1 MERNS
6 VSRLQPCCNVKRTMS
21 ADTWSQI
28 KVWSQV
34 RNYGLAL
41 SACALAL
48 AIALPIDAPS
58 SCFFLAI
65 TVSGL
70 YGGKG
75 PGILSIVL
83 TAIAFDYFFLPPQ
96 HHLTIEPSAYLRFA
110 AFLGAAI
117 LIAVLIEMKRRAE
130 ESRLQLHARYQAI
143 ADAAPDAIVSIGEN
157 NRIQLINPA
166 ATKIFGWAAAELIGQ
181 PLTLLL
187 RNFRVAECT
196 TGAEWTGRRRDGTD
210 FSAEVSFREFS
221 IGGRKIFTVFV
232 RDVTDRKRAEA
243 ALQKSES
250 YLAQAQRLSKTGS
263 FGLNTSTGELF
274 WSQETFRLVELHP
287 AIRPS
292 LEFLFDLI
300 HPDDRA
306 RVRSE
311 LDRAFGSGGDLDI
324 EHRFQMP
331 DGSVKYVHVLARAV
345 SGESG
350 NLHYLGAVMD
360 VTARIRAEEA
370 LRASELNFRLIV
382 DSIPGLVSTM
392 TPAGDAE
399 LVNERVMSY
408 TGKSLEEMKNWLPT
422 IHPEDRAAV
431 ANCWRRSVET
441 GNPYDVEE
449 RIQRADGVYRW
460 FHARGLPLR
469 DAEGHIVRWY
479 VLLTDIEDRMRAEEA
494 LRASELNFRLIVDSI
509 PGLVCTQD
517 ASGEIELVNRQIRD
531 YTGRILEHLKD
542 WQPIVHPDDFAHA
555 IKLWTRSVET
565 GEPLDTEVRLRRADG
580 VFRWFHA
587 RALPL
592 RDTGG
597 SIVRWYTL
605 LSDIEDRKQA
615 EERVRMSEYNF
626 RMIVDSI
633 PGLVNTMTPA
643 GEIELVSQ
651 QILDFLGRTPEELKD
666 WSSLVHPDDRAGM
679 TRMVGRAIESGE
691 PYNAEAR
698 ILRADGVYRW
708 FHSRGV
714 PLRDA
719 EGRILRWYG
728 LLTDI
733 EDRKNAEEALRASER
748 ELSLIIETIPALVWC
763 AAPNGELTYVNQRV
777 LDYTGTTL
785 ASMAKTGWIN
795 YLHPDDV
802 APTVEAWSGALATG
816 RQHEVQ
822 YRLRRFD
829 GTYRWFHVL
838 GQLGR
843 DSEGHM
849 TRWYGLLIDID
860 ERKNTEEA
868 LRSTQARL
876 SRASQIAAVGELA
889 ASIAHEVN
897 QPLSAVVANGH
908 ACLRWLLA
916 QPPNLPKAHEA
927 AERIVRDGKGAGEVV
942 RRVRALFKRAAIKRI
957 PLDLNDV
964 IAEVLRLL
972 RGETDRKGVAVE
984 TSLEEDLPPVIADR
998 VQLQQLLL
1006 NLLGNGLDA
1015 MDSIVDRP
1023 KTLSIRSKGP
1033 SPDSAL
1039 PGSILVEIRD
1049 YGVGVTDPDRVF
1061 EAFFTTKE
1069 NGMGMGLAICRSIIE
1084 AHEGRLW
1091 AFSGEG
1097 PGTTFSF
1104 TLPVQAKT

>member
-1 MERNS
+1 
-6 VSRLQPCCNVKRTMS
+6 MS
-21 ADTWSQI
+21 ADTWSRI
-28 KVWSQV
+28 KVLSQV
-34 RNYGLAL
+34 RSYGLAL

-58 SCFFLAI
+58 SCFFLAV
-65 TVSGL
+65 TLSAL

-75 PGILSIVL
+75 PGILSAVL
-83 TAIAFDYFFLPPQ
+83 SATAIDYFFLPPQ
-96 HHLTIEPSAYLRFA
+96 HHLTIELAAYPRFV
-110 AFLGAAI
+110 AFLVAAI
-117 LIAVLIEMKRRAE
+117 LILVLIEMKRRAE

-143 ADAAPDAIVSIGEN
+143 ADAAPDAIVSIDEN
-157 NRIQLINPA
+157 NRIQLVNPA
-166 ATKIFGWAAAELIGQ
+166 ATKIFGWAAADLIGQ

-187 RNFRVAECT
+187 PNFRVAERT

-210 FSAEVSFREFS
+210 FSAEVSFRELS
-221 IGGRKIFTVFV
+221 SGGRKTFTGFV
-232 RDVTDRKRAEA
+232 RDITDRKRAEA

-250 YLAQAQRLSKTGS
+250 YLGQAQRLSKTGS
-263 FGLNTSTGELF
+263 FGFDTSTGELF
-274 WSQETFRLVELHP
+274 WSQETFRLVGLDL

-306 RVRSE
+306 RVRDE
-311 LDRAFGSGGDLDI
+311 LDRAFRSAGDLDI
-324 EHRFQMP
+324 EHRFLMP

-382 DSIPGLVSTM
+382 DSIPGLVCM
-392 TPAGDAE
+392 
-399 LVNERVMSY
+399 
-408 TGKSLEEMKNWLPT
+408 
-422 IHPEDRAAV
+422 
-431 ANCWRRSVET
+431 
-441 GNPYDVEE
+441 
-449 RIQRADGVYRW
+449 
-460 FHARGLPLR
+460 
-469 DAEGHIVRWY
+469 
-479 VLLTDIEDRMRAEEA
+479 
-494 LRASELNFRLIVDSI
+494 
-509 PGLVCTQD
+509 QD

-531 YTGRILEHLKD
+531 YTGRTPEHLKD
-542 WQPIVHPDDFAHA
+542 WQPIVHPDDFALA
-555 IKLWTRSVET
+555 MKLWTRSVET

-592 RDTGG
+592 GDSGG

-615 EERVRMSEYNF
+615 EESVRVSEYNF

-633 PGLVNTMTPA
+633 PGLVHTMTPA

-651 QILDFLGRTPEELKD
+651 QIVDFFGRTPEELKD
-666 WSSLVHPDDRAGM
+666 WPPLVHPDDRECM
-679 TRMVGRAIESGE
+679 TSLVRRAIESGE
-691 PYNAEAR
+691 PYNAETR
-698 ILRADGVYRW
+698 VLRADGVYRW
-708 FHSRGV
+708 FQCRGI
-714 PLRDA
+714 PLRDT
-719 EGRILRWYG
+719 EGRIVRWYN
-728 LLTDI
+728 LLTDV
-733 EDRKNAEEALRASER
+733 EDRKTAEEALRASER
-748 ELSLIIETIPALVWC
+748 ELSLIIETMPALVWC
-763 AAPNGELTYVNQRV
+763 ASPDGELTYVNQRV
-777 LDYTGTTL
+777 LDYTGSTL
-785 ASMAKTGWIN
+785 VAMAKSGWID

-802 APTVEAWSGALATG
+802 APIVDAWSQALASG

-843 DSEGHM
+843 DREGRV

-860 ERKNTEEA
+860 ERKTIEEA
-868 LRSTQARL
+868 LRSTQERL

-927 AERIVRDGKGAGEVV
+927 AERIVRDGKDAGEVV
-942 RRVRALFKRAAIKRI
+942 RRVRALFKRAAIERVA
-957 PLDLNDV
+957 LDLNDV

-972 RGETDRKGVAVE
+972 RGETARKGVAVE
-984 TSLEEDLPPVIADR
+984 TNLEKDLPAVVGDR

-1015 MDSIVDRP
+1015 MDPVVDRP
-1023 KTLSIRSKGP
+1023 KKLSIRSGRL
-1033 SPDSAL
+1033 SPDSV
-1039 PGSILVEIRD
+1039 LVEIRD
-1049 YGVGVTDPDRVF
+1049 YGVGLTNPDRVF

-1091 AFSGEG
+1091 ASSGEVL
-1097 PGTTFSF
+1097 GTTFSF
-1104 TLPVQAKT
+1104 TLPVTAQT

>member
-1 MERNS
+1 
-6 VSRLQPCCNVKRTMS
+6 MS
-21 ADTWSQI
+21 ADNWSRI
-28 KVWSQV
+28 KLLSQV
-34 RNYGLAL
+34 RRYGLAI

-48 AIALPIDAPS
+48 AVAAPIDAPS

-65 TVSGL
+65 TVSAL

-75 PGILSIVL
+75 PGILSFVL
-83 TAIAFDYFFLPPQ
+83 SALAFDYFFLPPQ
-96 HHLTIEPSAYLRFA
+96 HHLTIELSAYPRFV
-110 AFLGAAI
+110 AFLVAAI
-117 LIAVLIEMKRRAE
+117 LIAVLIEMKRRSE

-143 ADAAPDAIVSIGEN
+143 ADAAPDAIVSIDIN

-187 RNFRVAECT
+187 PNFRAAERT

-210 FSAEVSFREFS
+210 FSAEVSFRELS
-221 IGGRKIFTVFV
+221 TGGRKSFTGFV
-232 RDVTDRKRAEA
+232 RDVTARKRAEA

-263 FGLNTSTGELF
+263 FGLNTSTGALF
-274 WSQETFRLVELHP
+274 WSQETFRLVGLDP
-287 AIRPS
+287 AVRPS
-292 LEFLFDLI
+292 LDLLFERV

-306 RVRSE
+306 RVRDE
-311 LDRAFGSGGDLDI
+311 LDRAFGSAADLDL
-324 EHRFQMP
+324 EHRFLMP
-331 DGSVKYVHVLARAV
+331 DGSVTYVHVLARAV

-350 NLHYLGAVMD
+350 NLQYLGAVMD
-360 VTARIRAEEA
+360 ITAQVQAEEA
-370 LRASELNFRLIV
+370 VRASELNFRLIV

-422 IHPEDRAAV
+422 VHPEDRAAV
-431 ANCWRRSVET
+431 ADCWRRSVET
-441 GNPYDVEE
+441 GSPYDVEE

-479 VLLTDIEDRMRAEEA
+479 ILLTDIDDRMRAEEA

-509 PGLVCTQD
+509 PGLICVQD
-517 ASGEIELVNRQIRD
+517 RSGEIELVNRQIRD
-531 YTGRILEHLKD
+531 YSGRILEHLQD
-542 WQPIVHPDDFAHA
+542 WQAIVHPDDFEPA
-555 IKLWTRSVET
+555 IKLWSRSVET

-592 RDTGG
+592 RDSGG

-615 EERVRMSEYNF
+615 EESVRASEYNF

-633 PGLVNTMTPA
+633 PGMVHTMTPA

-651 QILDFLGRTPEELKD
+651 RIVDFFGRTPEELKD
-666 WSSLVHPDDRAGM
+666 WPPLVHPEDRAYM
-679 TRMVGRAIESGE
+679 TSRVRQAIESGE
-691 PYNAEAR
+691 PLNVETR
-698 ILRADGVYRW
+698 VLRADGVYRW
-708 FHSRGV
+708 LQCRGV
-714 PLRDA
+714 PLRDR
-719 EGRILRWYG
+719 EGRIVRWYN
-728 LLTDI
+728 LLADV

-748 ELSLIIETIPALVWC
+748 ELSLIIETMPALVWC
-763 AAPNGELTYVNQRV
+763 AAPNGELTYVNRRV
-777 LDYTGTTL
+777 LEYTGTTL
-785 ASMAKTGWIN
+785 AAMAKAGWID

-802 APTVEAWSGALATG
+802 GPTVDAWLHAVATG
-816 RQHEVQ
+816 GQHDVQ

-829 GTYRWFHVL
+829 GAYRWFHVL

-843 DSEGHM
+843 DSAGNM
-849 TRWYGLLIDID
+849 TRWYGLLIDIH

-868 LRSTQARL
+868 LRATQERL

-916 QPPNLPKAHEA
+916 QPPNLPKAHQA

-942 RRVRALFKRAAIKRI
+942 QRVRALFKRAAMERI
-957 PLDLNDV
+957 PLDLNEV
-964 IAEVLRLL
+964 IAEVLGLL
-972 RGETDRKGVAVE
+972 RGETARKGVAVE

-1015 MDSIVDRP
+1015 MDSLVDRP
-1023 KTLSIRSKGP
+1023 KTLSIRSKRDC
-1033 SPDSAL
+1033 PDSV
-1039 PGSILVEIRD
+1039 LVEIRD
-1049 YGVGVTDPDRVF
+1049 YGVGLTDPDRVF

-1069 NGMGMGLAICRSIIE
+1069 NGMGMGLAICRSIVE

-1091 AFSGEG
+1091 ASSGEA

-1104 TLPVQAKT
+1104 TLPVKGMT

>member
-1 MERNS
+1 
-6 VSRLQPCCNVKRTMS
+6 MS
-21 ADTWSQI
+21 ADNRSRITFL
-28 KVWSQV
+28 SQV
-34 RNYGLAL
+34 QNYGLAIA
-41 SACALAL
+41 ACALAL

-75 PGILSIVL
+75 PGILSVVL
-83 TAIAFDYFFLPPQ
+83 SALAFDYLFLPPL
-96 HHLTIEPSAYLRFA
+96 HHLTMEVSAYPRFL
-110 AFLGAAI
+110 AFLVA
-117 LIAVLIEMKRRAE
+117 AVLIVVLVEMKRRAD
-130 ESRLQLHARYQAI
+130 ESRLLLHARYQAI
-143 ADAAPDAIVSIGEN
+143 ADTAPDAIVSIDEN

-187 RNFRVAECT
+187 PNFRVAQRI

-210 FSAEVSFREFS
+210 FSAEVSFRELLS
-221 IGGRKIFTVFV
+221 GGPKNFTGFV

-263 FGLNTSTGELF
+263 FGFNTSTGELF
-274 WSQETFRLVELHP
+274 WSQETFRLVGLDP

-300 HPDDRA
+300 HPDDRV
-306 RVRSE
+306 RVRDA
-311 LDRAFGSGGDLDI
+311 LDRAVRSTGDLDL
-324 EHRFQMP
+324 EHRFLMP
-331 DGSVKYVHVLARAV
+331 DGSVKYVHVLACAV

-350 NLHYLGAVMD
+350 NVQYLGAVMD
-360 VTARIRAEEA
+360 VTARIQAEEA

-392 TPAGDAE
+392 TPSGDAE

-408 TGKSLEEMKNWLPT
+408 TGKTLEEMKNWLPT

-431 ANCWRRSVET
+431 ADCWRRSVET
-441 GNPYDVEE
+441 GIPYDVEE
-449 RIQRADGVYRW
+449 RIQRADGVYCW

-479 VLLTDIEDRMRAEEA
+479 ILLTDIDDRKQAEEA
-494 LRASELNFRLIVDSI
+494 LRASENNFRLIVDSI
-509 PGLVCTQD
+509 PGLVLTLD
-517 ASGEIELVNRQIRD
+517 PSGEVETVNRQIHD
-531 YTGRILEHLKD
+531 YTGRTLEHLQD
-542 WQPIVHPDDFAHA
+542 WQAIVHPDDFAPA
-555 IKLWTRSVET
+555 MKLWARSVEA
-565 GEPLDTEVRLRRADG
+565 GVPLDTELRLRREDG
-580 VFRWFHA
+580 VFRWFHT
-587 RALPL
+587 RSLPL
-592 RDTGG
+592 RDLSG

-605 LSDIEDRKQA
+605 LSDIEDRKRA
-615 EERVRMSEYNF
+615 EESVRVSEYNF

-633 PGLVNTMTPA
+633 PGLVFTMTPA

-651 QILDFLGRTPEELKD
+651 QIVGFFGKPLDELKD
-666 WSSLVHPDDRAGM
+666 WAPLNHPDDRERM
-679 TRMVGRAIESGE
+679 TSLVRRALETGE
-691 PYNAEAR
+691 PLSAEHR
-698 ILRADGVYRW
+698 VLRPDGLFRW
-708 FHSRGV
+708 FHTRIV
-714 PLRDA
+714 ALRDT
-719 EGRILRWYG
+719 EGHIVRWYG

-733 EDRKNAEEALRASER
+733 EDQKNAEDSLRASER
-748 ELSLIIETIPALVWC
+748 ELNLIIETIPALVWC
-763 AAPNGELTYVNQRV
+763 AAPNGEVTYANQRV
-777 LDYTGTTL
+777 LDHTGTNFAAL
-785 ASMAKTGWIN
+785 AKAGWID

-802 APTVEAWSGALATG
+802 EPTLDKWSNALATG
-816 RQHEVQ
+816 RPIEVQ
-822 YRLRRFD
+822 YRFRRFD
-829 GTYRWFHVL
+829 GAYRWFHVL

-868 LRSTQARL
+868 LRATQERL

-916 QPPNLPKAHEA
+916 QPPNLAKAHQA
-927 AERIVRDGKGAGEVV
+927 AERIVRDGKDAGEVV
-942 RRVRALFKRAAIKRI
+942 RRVRALFRRAAGERVA
-957 PLDLNDV
+957 LDLNDV

-972 RGETDRKGVAVE
+972 RGEADKRGVAVE
-984 TSLEEDLPPVIADR
+984 TDLEKHLPPVVGDR

-1006 NLLGNGLDA
+1006 NLLSNGIDA
-1015 MDSIVDRP
+1015 MDPVVNRP
-1023 KTLSIRSKGP
+1023 KKLSIRSKCHC
-1033 SPDSAL
+1033 PDSV
-1039 PGSILVEIRD
+1039 LVEIRD
-1049 YGVGVTDPDRVF
+1049 YGIGLTDPDRVF

-1091 AFSGEG
+1091 ASPGEG

-1104 TLPVQAKT
+1104 TLPVKVQA